1 MIKTVEEQ
9 ENESSAF
16 LWMKDT
22 PVMLV
27 SCVTKPGEN
36 VLLISIL
43 HEVPVICTELH
54 QNINQFTTL
63 WSIR

>member
-1 MIKTVEEQ
+1 MIKTIEEQ

-22 PVMLV
+22 PVIIV
-27 SCVTKPGEN
+27 SYVTKPGEN

-43 HEVPVICTELH
+43 HEYPVICPELH
-54 QNINQFTTL
+54 QKINQFTTL
-63 WSIR
+63 WRIR